1 MWTSYP
7 HILHM
12 SILSSF
18 WDQFLESLSKGDKNV
33 PVLLSFLKQL
43 KVVELTEEKI
53 VLGCLNQ
60 GLKFY
65 FDKRGPEL
73 EDLISSYA
81 GKGLRVELIII
92 ASKKKVKEAPL
103 LSFQPSLGDLFYKT
117 GLHAKYGFENFAVS
131 STNQVAYAAAQAVAN
146 GLGHTYNP
154 LFFYGGVGVG
164 KTHLAQAIGRH
175 ALEQDQDKKIFFCPS
190 DQFTNELIESIREK
204 STPSFRRKYRRLNLL
219 IIDDAQFIAGKE
231 KVQEEFFHTFNSLVS
246 VGGQVILTS
255 DKHPTEIK
263 NLEDRLRSRF
273 SGGLAVDIQP
283 PDFELRSAIVLIK
296 AKEKNIEI
304 DIEAAKTIADRV
316 ADSRSLEGALLSL
329 YTRVLGGSERITLD
343 LVEDF
348 FSKKNGEKIKRLA
361 PQDIIKAVCSFY
373 NVRPSHLRG
382 ETRAS
387 SVVLPRQIAMLL
399 LRRELKLKLEEVA
412 FLLKRKDHTTV
423 IHAIEKINRLTMKD
437 PLLKKDI
444 DRIVNSLSL
453 ST

>member
-1 MWTSYP
+1 
-7 HILHM
+7 M

-131 STNQVAYAAAQAVAN
+131 SSNQVAYAGTQAVTN

-154 LFFYGGVGVG
+154 LFLYGGVGVG
-164 KTHLAQAIGRH
+164 KTHLAQAIGRY
-175 ALEQDQDKKIFFCPS
+175 ALEYDQEKKVFFCPS

-204 STPSFRRKYRRLNLL
+204 STPQFRRKYRRLNLL

-246 VGGQVILTS
+246 AGGQVILTS
-255 DKHPTEIK
+255 DRHPTEIK

-273 SGGLAVDIQP
+273 SGGLAIDIQP
-283 PDFELRSAIVLIK
+283 PDFELRTAILLIK
-296 AKEKNIEI
+296 AKEKNIEL
-304 DIEAAKTIADRV
+304 DIEAAKIIADQIS
-316 ADSRSLEGALLSL
+316 DSRSLEGTLLSL
-329 YTRVLGGSERITLD
+329 YSKVLGKSEIITLES
-343 LVEDF
+343 VTEF
-348 FSKKNGEKIKRLA
+348 FSKKKVEKIKRLG
-361 PQDIIKAVCSFY
+361 PQDIIQAVCNFY
-373 NVRPSHLRG
+373 GVRPSHLKR
-382 ETRAS
+382 ESRA
-387 SVVLPRQIAMLL
+387 R
-399 LRRELKLKLEEVA
+399 
-412 FLLKRKDHTTV
+412 
-423 IHAIEKINRLTMKD
+423 
-437 PLLKKDI
+437 
-444 DRIVNSLSL
+444 
-453 ST
+453 